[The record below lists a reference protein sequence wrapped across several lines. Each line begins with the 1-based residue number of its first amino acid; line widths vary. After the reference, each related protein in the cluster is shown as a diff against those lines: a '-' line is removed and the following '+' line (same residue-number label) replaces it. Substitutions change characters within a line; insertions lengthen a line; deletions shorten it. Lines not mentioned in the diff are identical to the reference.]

1 MILFDILYNITIYPI
16 EFIIEIVF
24 YLFNNV
30 FKSGYATSLFFLSLI
45 INFISLPLYNIA
57 ESWQA
62 KERAIQE
69 KMKPMI
75 DNIKAVYKGDQR
87 YLLIRTCQR
96 INGYKTIYAFRGTLG
111 LLIQIPFFLAAYNF
125 IHNLSGLQLGSFLF
139 IKDFSKPDGIL
150 NIGNISVNILPF
162 IMTLFSLL
170 AGLVYSKKLRFKE
183 SLPLYIV
190 SLIFLV
196 LLYNSPSGLVFYW
209 TLNCLFSLI
218 KNIFIEYKLYKT
230 FVYKIKNKFD
240 KKENFNNIYKIFI
253 CLSLYLIIIASIF
266 DNTNNINNSNNNI
279 NNTNNIVI
287 NKYFLVIFG
296 ILVLLSI
303 LLNRQFIYFI
313 KNKIL
318 TSKTL
323 KNIINISTIIITI
336 AFIILSILG
345 NVERKGYLGIG
356 SLIRDVEA
364 TYNYNMRVSYY
375 DKTFRNND
383 IYGVIVNTNKLDS
396 NIFSIEFEKY
406 GSPFGIVK
414 LNDDIKNIEKIEVY
428 YKLFVKSIFV
438 DIFILFITLF
448 ILFNNIYK
456 YIFNIFNN
464 IISDSFLEKR
474 NLLVISSCLV
484 ISILSGLFIPCQLI
498 GSSPA
503 EFEHPFNLILQNLSM
518 SLGLF
523 LFYPMFIYILFS
535 EKIKNYLTLIFIF
548 LSSIVLI
555 NAFIFVGNYGYI
567 TSDFIF
573 DNAELL
579 KVSNK
584 DIFFN
589 IISIIIVFS
598 IVLFVV
604 IKNKRILINIYFI
617 ILIVLIGISIYN
629 IFNIIKEHNYIIY
642 AEKEDTQTK
651 NTQKIFKLSKTGKNI
666 FVFVLDLASSSYWH
680 DIIEKHEKYKIGL
693 DGFVFFPNNVSFSSH
708 TLTVASLYGGY
719 DYLPYKMSTNGNY
732 NITNFHNEALLTI
745 PNSLGNYGYE
755 SYILAPPFV
764 NFSHR
769 GELDIFSNSFMHAKR
784 EDMHLKNY
792 SLKNVLGKQIINNYN
807 KDYFIKGFRFSILKL
822 LPTYYRFIFYQDG
835 NYLMNI
841 EEQINRSHID
851 YSLLLNTKNLI
862 SLENNGDYYNV
873 LHNTIT
879 HGPNF
884 FDSNYLPTKNIE
896 INLDTND
903 YNIYKDRNS
912 IMHLYSNGASIECI
926 LSFIEF
932 LKNNNIYDNTKII
945 IVSDHVHYFLNTS
958 FIITNKSLDVA
969 VPFNALLVYKDFN
982 ARGELKIDTNFMT
995 IADTPYL
1002 ATKHIPNIKNPFNN
1016 KLITNDYKTNGA
1028 YILMPVNDLSKQFSN
1043 RYNFNQYYYVKDNI
1057 FDIDNWK
1064 KFEIN
1069 WKTKESKEI
1078 KDLNF

>member
-150 NIGNISVNILPF
+150 NIGNISFNILPF

-218 KNIFIEYKLYKT
+218 KNIVIEYKLYKV
-230 FVYKIKNKFD
+230 FVVNKDKILKCYNVFFIILTIIFLLLVSLSKIDRKGYVDIIDYVYNIDDNYVYNAKF
-240 KKENFNNIYKIFI
+240 IPYSKIFKQSDLFNLKI
-253 CLSLYLIIIASIF
+253 RKEKIPDYVV
-266 DNTNNINNSNNNI
+266 NINYSSF
-279 NNTNNIVI
+279 V
-287 NKYFLVIFG
+287 
-296 ILVLLSI
+296 
-303 LLNRQFIYFI
+303 
-313 KNKIL
+313 
-318 TSKTL
+318 
-323 KNIINISTIIITI
+323 NIIN
-336 AFIILSILG
+336 
-345 NVERKGYLGIG
+345 
-356 SLIRDVEA
+356 
-364 TYNYNMRVSYY
+364 
-375 DKTFRNND
+375 
-383 IYGVIVNTNKLDS
+383 
-396 NIFSIEFEKY
+396 SIE
-406 GSPFGIVK
+406 
-414 LNDDIKNIEKIEVY
+414 LNDSIENIGKIELY
-428 YKLFVKSIFV
+428 YSLNIRETLINIYLAFLF
-438 DIFILFITLF
+438 IFILVNLSGIENF
-448 ILFNNIYK
+448 ILK
-456 YIFNIFNN
+456 YNSKTNEEFIKIRNQLFL
-464 IISDSFLEKR
+464 ISALS
-474 NLLVISSCLV
+474 ISALA
-484 ISILSGLFIPCQLI
+484 GFFIPCQLI
-498 GSSPA
+498 SSSPE
-503 EFEHPFNLILQNLSM
+503 EFEYPFSLILNDLSM

-579 KVSNK
+579 KASNK

-617 ILIVLIGISIYN
+617 ILIVLIGISIHN
-629 IFNIIKEHNYIIY
+629 IFNIYKEYKHIKYI
-642 AEKEDTQTK
+642 EKQNIDMQNSE
-651 NTQKIFKLSKTGKNI
+651 KIFKLSKTGKNI
-666 FVFVLDLASSSYWH
+666 FVFVLDMAVSSYWY
-680 DIIEKHEKYKIGL
+680 DIIEKHEKYKMGL
-693 DGFVFFPNNVSFSSH
+693 DGFVFFPNTVSHSGH
-708 TLTVASLYGGY
+708 TITVASLYGGY
-719 DYLPYKMSTNGNY
+719 DYLPYEISTNGNY
-732 NITNFHNEALLTI
+732 NYNNIVNNALLTI
-745 PNSLGNYGYE
+745 PYSLSIYGYK
-755 SYILAPPFV
+755 SGLLNMPYVSPTTF
-764 NFSHR
+764 NT
-769 GELDIFSNSFMHAKR
+769 NKNMYAKYQ
-784 EDMHLKNY
+784 DKNLTDY
-792 SLKNVLGKQIINNYN
+792 SLNKYLGINQLTNYN
-807 KDYFIKGFRFSILKL
+807 NLKRILINKKVFRFSIFRMM
-822 LPTYYRFIFYQDG
+822 PIYNRYSFYRNG
-835 NYLMNI
+835 NWAMHQNTISDRSY
-841 EEQINRSHID
+841 IN
-851 YSLLLNTKNLI
+851 YSLLLYTKDFTTI
-862 SLENNGDYYNV
+862 ENNGNYYNA
-873 LHNTIT
+873 LHNGIT
-879 HGPNF
+879 HYPTF
-884 FDSNYLPTKNIE
+884 FDSNYKPISGKETDINIK
-896 INLDTND
+896 D
-903 YNIYKDRNS
+903 YDFYKDEFS
-912 IMHLYSNGASIECI
+912 IKHLYANGASIECM

-945 IVSDHVHYFLNTS
+945 IVSDHALYDINTS
-958 FIITNKSLDVA
+958 FNIANTNLILID
-969 VPFNALLVYKDFN
+969 PFNALLLYKDFN
-982 ARGELKIDTNFMT
+982 SKGEIKIDTNFMT

-1028 YILMPVNDLSKQFSN
+1028 YIIMPNSLEPSQQFSN
-1043 RYNFNQYYYVKDNI
+1043 RYNFNVYYHVKDNI
-1057 FDIDNWK
+1057 FDINNWK
-1064 KFEIN
+1064 KFVVD
-1069 WKTKESKEI
+1069 WRTKESKEI
-1078 KDLNF
+1078 KLK

>member
-1 MILFDILYNITIYPI
+1 MIIIYILYNLTIYPI
-16 EFIIEIVF
+16 EFIIEIIF
-24 YLFNNV
+24 YFFNSIFNYD
-30 FKSGYATSLFFLSLI
+30 YALSLFLLSL
-45 INFISLPLYNIA
+45 FVSLISLPFYNVSELWA
-57 ESWQA
+57 K
-62 KERAIQE
+62 KEREIQNI
-69 KMKPMI
+69 MKPDI
-75 DNIKAVYKGDQR
+75 EHINKNFKGDEKF
-87 YLLIRTCQR
+87 LLTRACYKIY
-96 INGYKTIYAFRGTLG
+96 GYKTIYAFRGTLG

-230 FVYKIKNKFD
+230 LVYKIKNKFD

-266 DNTNNINNSNNNI
+266 DNTNNI
-279 NNTNNIVI
+279 VI
-287 NKYFLVIFG
+287 NKYFLVISG

-414 LNDDIKNIEKIEVY
+414 LNDDIKNIDKIEVY
-428 YKLFVKSIFV
+428 YKLFVKSIFLA
-438 DIFILFITLF
+438 IFILFITLF
-448 ILFNNIYK
+448 TIFNNIHK
-456 YIFNIFNN
+456 YILNIFNN

-474 NLLVISSCLV
+474 NLLIISSCLV
-484 ISILSGLFIPCQLI
+484 ISVLSGLFIPCQLI

-579 KVSNK
+579 KASNK

-598 IVLFVV
+598 TVLFV
-604 IKNKRILINIYFI
+604 ILKNKRILINIYFI

-666 FVFVLDLASSSYWH
+666 FVFFLDLGSSSYWH

-719 DYLPYKMSTNGNY
+719 DYLPYEMSTNGNY

-764 NFSHR
+764 NFNHR
-769 GELDIFSNSFMHAKR
+769 QKLDIFSNSFTHAKI
-784 EDMHLKNY
+784 EDMNLINY

-822 LPTYYRFIFYQDG
+822 LPTFYRFIFYQDG

-841 EEQINRSHID
+841 EEQINKSHID

-862 SLENNGDYYNV
+862 SLEDNGDYYNI
-873 LHNTIT
+873 LHNMIT
-879 HGPNF
+879 HGPMF
-884 FDSNYLPTKNIE
+884 FDSNYLPKKNTE

-1002 ATKHIPNIKNPFNN
+1002 VTKHIPNIKNPFNN

-1043 RYNFNQYYYVKDNI
+1043 RYNFNVYYHVKDNI
-1057 FDIDNWK
+1057 FDINNWK

>member
-30 FKSGYATSLFFLSLI
+30 FKSGYATSLFFLSLV

-87 YLLIRTCQR
+87 YLLIRACQR

-218 KNIFIEYKLYKT
+218 KNIVIEYKLYKV
-230 FVYKIKNKFD
+230 FVVN
-240 KKENFNNIYKIFI
+240 
-253 CLSLYLIIIASIF
+253 
-266 DNTNNINNSNNNI
+266 
-279 NNTNNIVI
+279 
-287 NKYFLVIFG
+287 
-296 ILVLLSI
+296 
-303 LLNRQFIYFI
+303 

-318 TSKTL
+318 KCYNVFFIILTIIFLLLVSLSKIDRKGYVDIIDYVYNIDDNYVYNAKFIPYSKIFKQSDLFNL
-323 KNIINISTIIITI
+323 KIRKEKIPDYVVNINYSSFVNIIN
-336 AFIILSILG
+336 
-345 NVERKGYLGIG
+345 
-356 SLIRDVEA
+356 
-364 TYNYNMRVSYY
+364 
-375 DKTFRNND
+375 
-383 IYGVIVNTNKLDS
+383 
-396 NIFSIEFEKY
+396 SIE
-406 GSPFGIVK
+406 
-414 LNDDIKNIEKIEVY
+414 LNDSIENIGKIELY
-428 YKLFVKSIFV
+428 YSLNIRETLINIYLAFLF
-438 DIFILFITLF
+438 IFILVNLSGIENF
-448 ILFNNIYK
+448 ILK
-456 YIFNIFNN
+456 YNSKTNEEFIKIRNQLFL
-464 IISDSFLEKR
+464 ISALS
-474 NLLVISSCLV
+474 ISALA
-484 ISILSGLFIPCQLI
+484 GFFIPCQLI
-498 GSSPA
+498 SSSPE
-503 EFEHPFNLILQNLSM
+503 EFEYPFSLILNDLSM

-579 KVSNK
+579 KASNK

-617 ILIVLIGISIYN
+617 ILIVLIGISIHN
-629 IFNIIKEHNYIIY
+629 IFNIYKEYKHIKYI
-642 AEKEDTQTK
+642 EKQNIDMQNSE
-651 NTQKIFKLSKTGKNI
+651 KIFKLSKTGKNI
-666 FVFVLDLASSSYWH
+666 FVFVLDMAVSSYWY
-680 DIIEKHEKYKIGL
+680 DIIEKHEKYKMGL
-693 DGFVFFPNNVSFSSH
+693 DGFVFFPNTVSHSGH
-708 TLTVASLYGGY
+708 TITVASLYGGY
-719 DYLPYKMSTNGNY
+719 DYLPYEISTNGNY
-732 NITNFHNEALLTI
+732 NYNNIVNNALLTI
-745 PNSLGNYGYE
+745 PYSLSIYGYK
-755 SYILAPPFV
+755 SGLLNMPYVSPTTF
-764 NFSHR
+764 NT
-769 GELDIFSNSFMHAKR
+769 NKNMYAKYQ
-784 EDMHLKNY
+784 DKNLTDY
-792 SLKNVLGKQIINNYN
+792 SLNKYLGINQLTNYN
-807 KDYFIKGFRFSILKL
+807 NLKRILINKKVFRFSIFRMM
-822 LPTYYRFIFYQDG
+822 PIYNRYSFYRNG
-835 NYLMNI
+835 NWAMHQNTISDRSY
-841 EEQINRSHID
+841 IN
-851 YSLLLNTKNLI
+851 YSLLLYTKDFTTI
-862 SLENNGDYYNV
+862 ENNGNYYNA
-873 LHNTIT
+873 LHNGIT
-879 HGPNF
+879 HYPTF
-884 FDSNYLPTKNIE
+884 FDSNYKPISGKETDINIK
-896 INLDTND
+896 D
-903 YNIYKDRNS
+903 YDFYKDEFS
-912 IMHLYSNGASIECI
+912 IKHLYANGASIECM

-945 IVSDHVHYFLNTS
+945 IVSDHALYDINTS
-958 FIITNKSLDVA
+958 FNIANTNLILID
-969 VPFNALLVYKDFN
+969 PFNALLLYKDFN
-982 ARGELKIDTNFMT
+982 SKGEIKIDTNFMT

-1028 YILMPVNDLSKQFSN
+1028 YIIMPNSLEPSQQFSN
-1043 RYNFNQYYYVKDNI
+1043 RYNFNVYYHVKDNI
-1057 FDIDNWK
+1057 FDINNWK
-1064 KFEIN
+1064 KFVVD
-1069 WKTKESKEI
+1069 WRTKESKEI
-1078 KDLNF
+1078 KLK

>member
-150 NIGNISVNILPF
+150 NIGNISFNILPF

-218 KNIFIEYKLYKT
+218 KNIVIEYKLYKV
-230 FVYKIKNKFD
+230 FVVN
-240 KKENFNNIYKIFI
+240 
-253 CLSLYLIIIASIF
+253 
-266 DNTNNINNSNNNI
+266 
-279 NNTNNIVI
+279 
-287 NKYFLVIFG
+287 
-296 ILVLLSI
+296 
-303 LLNRQFIYFI
+303 

-318 TSKTL
+318 KCYNVFFIILTIIFLLLVSLSKIDRKGYVDIIDYVYNIDDNYVYNAKFIPYSKIFKQSDLFNL
-323 KNIINISTIIITI
+323 KIRKEKIPDYVVNINYSSFVNIIN
-336 AFIILSILG
+336 
-345 NVERKGYLGIG
+345 
-356 SLIRDVEA
+356 
-364 TYNYNMRVSYY
+364 
-375 DKTFRNND
+375 
-383 IYGVIVNTNKLDS
+383 
-396 NIFSIEFEKY
+396 SIE
-406 GSPFGIVK
+406 
-414 LNDDIKNIEKIEVY
+414 LNDSIENIGKIELY
-428 YKLFVKSIFV
+428 YSLNIRETLINIYLAFLF
-438 DIFILFITLF
+438 IFILVNLSGIENF
-448 ILFNNIYK
+448 ILK
-456 YIFNIFNN
+456 YNSKTNEEFIKIRNQLFL
-464 IISDSFLEKR
+464 ISALS
-474 NLLVISSCLV
+474 ISALA
-484 ISILSGLFIPCQLI
+484 GFFIPCQLI
-498 GSSPA
+498 SSSPE
-503 EFEHPFNLILQNLSM
+503 EFEYPFSLILNDLSM

-579 KVSNK
+579 KASNK

-617 ILIVLIGISIYN
+617 ILIVLIGISIHN
-629 IFNIIKEHNYIIY
+629 IFNIYKEYKHIKYI
-642 AEKEDTQTK
+642 EKQNIDMQNSE
-651 NTQKIFKLSKTGKNI
+651 KIFKLSKTGKNI
-666 FVFVLDLASSSYWH
+666 FVFVLDMAVSSYWY
-680 DIIEKHEKYKIGL
+680 DIIEKHEKYKMGL
-693 DGFVFFPNNVSFSSH
+693 DGFVFFPNTVSHSGH
-708 TLTVASLYGGY
+708 TITVASLYGGY
-719 DYLPYKMSTNGNY
+719 DYLPYEISTNGNY
-732 NITNFHNEALLTI
+732 NYNNIVNNALLTI
-745 PNSLGNYGYE
+745 PYSLSIYGYK
-755 SYILAPPFV
+755 SGLLNMPYVSPTTF
-764 NFSHR
+764 NT
-769 GELDIFSNSFMHAKR
+769 NKNMYAKYQ
-784 EDMHLKNY
+784 DKNLTDY
-792 SLKNVLGKQIINNYN
+792 SLNKYLGINQLTNYN
-807 KDYFIKGFRFSILKL
+807 NLKRILINKKVFRFSIFRMM
-822 LPTYYRFIFYQDG
+822 PIYNRYSFYRNG
-835 NYLMNI
+835 NWAMHQNTISDRSY
-841 EEQINRSHID
+841 IN
-851 YSLLLNTKNLI
+851 YSLLLYTKDFTTI
-862 SLENNGDYYNV
+862 ENNGNYYNA
-873 LHNTIT
+873 LHNGIT
-879 HGPNF
+879 HYPTF
-884 FDSNYLPTKNIE
+884 FDSNYKPISGKETDINIK
-896 INLDTND
+896 D
-903 YNIYKDRNS
+903 YDFYKDEFS
-912 IMHLYSNGASIECI
+912 IKHLYANGASIECM

-945 IVSDHVHYFLNTS
+945 IVSDHALYDINTS
-958 FIITNKSLDVA
+958 FNIANTNLILID
-969 VPFNALLVYKDFN
+969 PFNALLLYKDFN
-982 ARGELKIDTNFMT
+982 SKGEIKIDTNFMT

-1028 YILMPVNDLSKQFSN
+1028 YIIMPNSLEPSQQFSN
-1043 RYNFNQYYYVKDNI
+1043 RYNFNVYYHVKDNI
-1057 FDIDNWK
+1057 FDINNWK
-1064 KFEIN
+1064 KFVVD
-1069 WKTKESKEI
+1069 WRTKESKEI
-1078 KDLNF
+1078 KLK